1 MFSRPHCEL
10 DAKRDVVSAEQ
21 KKLRERDI
29 RIAFFKRRD
38 DAVPADTATG
48 GPTGRP
54 DDAGHDGQFGDIT
67 RQHSHRKDPCMFN
80 DPDSLLNVLFRWS
93 HILFGIIWLG
103 HLYFFNLVNV
113 PFQGDLEKE
122 LKPKVNPK
130 LLLRA
135 FYWFRW
141 GAMYTFLIG
150 LLLFGFKYFH
160 QGLFFEH
167 GGGISNRALWI
178 LFGATIGTIMWF
190 NVWFVI
196 WPRQKLILG
205 GLAAGTPHPDAAKLA
220 ATAGKA
226 SRFNT
231 YASGPMLFGMVVPNN
246 YAGWPAVGMLLALVL
261 GIGFWFGM
269 IKRSFKIKT
278 TV

>member
-1 MFSRPHCEL
+1 MF
-10 DAKRDVVSAEQ
+10 DDV
-21 KKLRERDI
+21 
-29 RIAFFKRRD
+29 
-38 DAVPADTATG
+38 P
-48 GPTGRP
+48 
-54 DDAGHDGQFGDIT
+54 
-67 RQHSHRKDPCMFN
+67 
-80 DPDSLLNVLFRWS
+80 SLVNVLFRWA
-93 HILFGIIWLG
+93 HIAFGIIWIG

-141 GAMYTFLIG
+141 GAMYTFLFG
-150 LLLFGFKYFH
+150 WLLFGYKYMH
-160 QGLFFEH
+160 QHLLHDAEGA
-167 GGGISNRALWI
+167 ISNRALWMI
-178 LFGATIGTIMWF
+178 FGGLLGTVMWF

-205 GLAAGTPHPDAAKLA
+205 GLAAGTPHPDAAAMA
-220 ATAGKA
+220 AVAGKA

-231 YASGPMLFGMVVPNN
+231 YASGPMLFGMIVPNN
-246 YAGWPAVGMLLALVL
+246 YPGWNPAAILLAVFI
-261 GIGFWFGM
+261 GSGFWFGM

-278 TV
+278 VV

>member
-1 MFSRPHCEL
+1 MFDDTQSL
-10 DAKRDVVSAEQ
+10 ISVF
-21 KKLRERDI
+21 LRW
-29 RIAFFKRRD
+29 
-38 DAVPADTATG
+38 
-48 GPTGRP
+48 
-54 DDAGHDGQFGDIT
+54 GHI
-67 RQHSHRKDPCMFN
+67 
-80 DPDSLLNVLFRWS
+80 
-93 HILFGIIWLG
+93 IFGIIWLG

-113 PFQGDLEKE
+113 PFQGDLDKE

-141 GAMYTFLIG
+141 GAMYTFMFG
-150 LLLFGFKYFH
+150 WLLFFFKYLH
-160 QGLFFEH
+160 QHLLFNTD
-167 GGGISNRALWI
+167 GGGLSVRGGWI
-178 LFGATIGTIMWF
+178 LFGALIGTIMWF

-196 WPRQKLILG
+196 WPRQKKILG

-231 YASGPMLFGMVVPNN
+231 YASGPMLFGMIVPNN
-246 YAGWPAVGMLLALVL
+246 YSGWSHAGMVLALIIGV
-261 GIGFWFGM
+261 GFWSGM

-278 TV
+278 SV

>member
-1 MFSRPHCEL
+1 MFDDIPSL
-10 DAKRDVVSAEQ
+10 VSVL
-21 KKLRERDI
+21 LR
-29 RIAFFKRRD
+29 F
-38 DAVPADTATG
+38 
-48 GPTGRP
+48 
-54 DDAGHDGQFGDIT
+54 GHI
-67 RQHSHRKDPCMFN
+67 M
-80 DPDSLLNVLFRWS
+80 
-93 HILFGIIWLG
+93 FGIVWLG

-113 PFQGDLEKE
+113 PFQADLDKE

-135 FYWFRW
+135 FWWFRW
-141 GAMYTFLIG
+141 GAMYTLVFG
-150 LLLFGFKYFH
+150 LALFFYKYMY
-160 QGLFFEH
+160 QGLFRDPQT
-167 GGGISNRALWI
+167 GSVSVRAGWI
-178 LFGATIGTIMWF
+178 MFGMLVALIMWF

-205 GLAAGTPHPDAAKLA
+205 GMAAGTPHPDAAKLA

-231 YASGPMLFGMVVPNN
+231 YASGPMLFAMIVPNN
-246 YAGWPAVGMLLALVL
+246 YSGWSHAGMLLILIL

-269 IKRSFKIKT
+269 IKRSFKVKT

>member
-1 MFSRPHCEL
+1 MPPEL
-10 DAKRDVVSAEQ
+10 ESLVSVL
-21 KKLRERDI
+21 LR
-29 RIAFFKRRD
+29 F
-38 DAVPADTATG
+38 
-48 GPTGRP
+48 
-54 DDAGHDGQFGDIT
+54 
-67 RQHSHRKDPCMFN
+67 
-80 DPDSLLNVLFRWS
+80 S
-93 HILFGIIWLG
+93 HIIFGIMWLG
-103 HLYFFNLVNV
+103 HLFFLNLVNV
-113 PFQGDLEKE
+113 PFQGDLEKD
-122 LKPKVNPK
+122 LKPRVNPK

-141 GAMYTFLIG
+141 GAMYTFVIG

-160 QGLFFEH
+160 QGLFFEQ

-231 YASGPMLFGMVVPNN
+231 YASGPMLFGMVAATHLGSMTLPVLV
-246 YAGWPAVGMLLALVL
+246 AVIVVGC
-261 GIGFWFGM
+261 GFWFGM
-269 IKRSFKIKT
+269 IKRSFKVKT

>member
-1 MFSRPHCEL
+1 MDALFSV
-10 DAKRDVVSAEQ
+10 A
-21 KKLRERDI
+21 
-29 RIAFFKRRD
+29 
-38 DAVPADTATG
+38 TAALIV
-48 GPTGRP
+48 RW
-54 DDAGHDGQFGDIT
+54 AHVIFG
-67 RQHSHRKDPCMFN
+67 
-80 DPDSLLNVLFRWS
+80 V
-93 HILFGIIWLG
+93 IWLG

-113 PFQGDLEKE
+113 PFQGDLDKD

-141 GAMYTFLIG
+141 SAMYTFILG
-150 LLLFGFKYFH
+150 LVLFGWHYL
-160 QGLFFEH
+160 GPEH
-167 GGGISNRALWI
+167 LIAGPDGKPSGRGMWIEFGMLLGI
-178 LFGATIGTIMWF
+178 IMWF

-196 WPRQKLILG
+196 WPRQKKILG
-205 GLAAGTPHPDAAKLA
+205 GLASGTPHPDAAKLA

-231 YASGPMLFGMVVPNN
+231 FASGPLLFGMLGAPHFGAMSGPVLIVVT
-246 YAGWPAVGMLLALVL
+246 LLGV
-261 GIGFWFGM
+261 GFWFGM

>member
-1 MFSRPHCEL
+1 MFDDIPSL
-10 DAKRDVVSAEQ
+10 VSVL
-21 KKLRERDI
+21 LR
-29 RIAFFKRRD
+29 F
-38 DAVPADTATG
+38 
-48 GPTGRP
+48 
-54 DDAGHDGQFGDIT
+54 GHI
-67 RQHSHRKDPCMFN
+67 M
-80 DPDSLLNVLFRWS
+80 
-93 HILFGIIWLG
+93 FGIVWLG

-113 PFQGDLEKE
+113 PFQADLDKE

-135 FYWFRW
+135 FWWFRW
-141 GAMYTFLIG
+141 GAMYTLVFG
-150 LLLFGFKYFH
+150 LALFFYKYMY
-160 QGLFFEH
+160 QGLFFNPE
-167 GGGISNRALWI
+167 GGVAVRSGWIMFGMLLAL
-178 LFGATIGTIMWF
+178 IMWF

-205 GLAAGTPHPDAAKLA
+205 GMAAGTPHPDAAKLA

-231 YASGPMLFGMVVPNN
+231 YASGPMLFAMIVPNN
-246 YAGWPAVGMLLALVL
+246 YSGWSHGGILLTLIL
-261 GIGFWFGM
+261 GIGFWFGL